1 MIVVC
6 TDISPMGSIKGH
18 QGLTLNKKYEVV
30 SDIEKV
36 KVGQSEEIALS
47 EQYYQIINDDGL
59 KCSYRKKRFEPLDK
73 FRESKIEELGI

>member
-6 TDISPMGSIKGH
+6 TDISPMGYMKGH

-30 SDIEKV
+30 S
-36 KVGQSEEIALS
+36 EEIALN

>member
-30 SDIEKV
+30 
-36 KVGQSEEIALS
+36 SEEIALS